1 MLSRFITIISLVV
14 FLVLL
19 ISGSRVEGA
28 IIKGAIVFF
37 TLIGGYI
44 IIRFLISIIKK
55 TSLQDQE

>member
-1 MLSRFITIISLVV
+1 
-14 FLVLL
+14 
-19 ISGSRVEGA
+19 VEEA

-44 IIRFLISIIKK
+44 IIRFLITIIKK